1 VTVEGR
7 TLAVEHPRAQ
17 ITKDKLLK
25 KSTGQ
30 PSVGTGRAL
39 IGMTDIAA
47 WLEEIGLQKY
57 TEAFRSNDI
66 DFDVLPA
73 LGPDEL
79 KELGVSLG
87 DRQRLLKAIA
97 ARSGTP
103 AETSASGVRATSATV
118 APAPAAPPQP
128 APLPEPS
135 EERRQLTVLFADLVG
150 STALSQALDAED
162 LRDVLRGY
170 QNTVT
175 AAIRDAGGF
184 VAKFMGDGVL
194 VYFGYPHASENA
206 AERAV
211 TASLRAIAAVQ
222 ALPAI
227 DGQSLATRIGIATGP
242 VVVGE
247 VIGESLAREVNVVGE
262 TPNLAARLQ
271 GLAAP
276 NSAVLSDVTA
286 RMVAD
291 SFVLDDLGLH
301 DLKGIALPARVFA
314 AVRERTAAEREAA
327 AEAAGAALLVGRDA
341 ELALLMERWSQ
352 SKDGRGQ
359 AALVTGE
366 GGIGK
371 SQLVNILRS
380 RVSREGFT
388 RIAFR
393 CSPHQK
399 SSAFL
404 PVITHLD
411 QLLQFRGDD
420 TPEDKFSKLERVL
433 SAYNFPRA
441 DTVPLFA
448 TLLSVPLP
456 ENVPPSYLTP
466 EQQKQHTQHDLVAW
480 LTEEAEKQPLLAVW
494 EDVQWI
500 DPSSLELLELLLDQI
515 PTVPVMMVMTC
526 RPEFR
531 SPWGIRSHLTPI
543 MLGNLG
549 RAHVETI
556 ATHTAGGKMLPAAL
570 VAQIAEKTDGVP
582 LFVEETTK
590 ALIES
595 GALRDAGDHYEL
607 TGPIEALS
615 IPISLNDALMARLDR
630 LPAAKSVAQL
640 GAVIG
645 RRFSYDLIRT
655 VAAFDEG
662 RLQQELGQLVSAEL
676 LHQRGM
682 VPRTT
687 YMFKQALIQDVAYES
702 LLRRRREVLHGA
714 IGEAIEAL
722 EGASAGEQAATLAYH
737 YARSLHHDRAVKYSL
752 LAGDQA
758 MRLHAPAEAAI
769 SYDQALTLAR
779 GLPDTPVAR
788 RLQID
793 ATLKLAATGRSR
805 EDLARDQANLAQA
818 QAMAEALAD
827 EPSLARVLYWQGRIA
842 YVRGNFAD
850 ALPLAEQSLAIADRL
865 ADETLSAPPAN
876 LLGRISVMRW
886 DVARASQLLARSAEQ
901 MHQIGNRVEE
911 ATATGLVAI
920 SFAYHGE
927 PAQALA
933 YGERALALA
942 RELTDPFAEAAAL
955 QFRGVMHDQ
964 QGAWTE
970 ATANFGAARR
980 VAGTAGD
987 QFRVYIVNLLDGWA
1001 LSKAGDPAAGR
1012 ALVEQGL
1019 RFAEKIG
1026 TAFMLGLG
1034 KAFLAACAVALGDGA
1049 ATALCRDALAEKTS
1063 DRFAHAVAY
1072 RALAEALAGD
1082 RAAPDRAQ
1090 AEEAIAQSIRLSEE
1104 IGFNPERARTYLSY
1118 ARLLQGWGED
1128 SQAKSYLTQAIA
1140 MFREMEMAWD
1150 LARAEQMLM
1159 PEEQ

>member
-1 VTVEGR
+1 
-7 TLAVEHPRAQ
+7 
-17 ITKDKLLK
+17 
-25 KSTGQ
+25 
-30 PSVGTGRAL
+30 
-39 IGMTDIAA
+39 MTDIVA
-47 WLEEIGLQKY
+47 WLEEIGLEKY
-57 TEAFRSNDI
+57 AEAFRSNDI

-97 ARSGTP
+97 ARSGTAAQSP
-103 AETSASGVRATSATV
+103 APSAPV
-118 APAPAAPPQP
+118 APAPAAPTVSA

-135 EERRQLTVLFADLVG
+135 AERRQLTVLFADLVG
-150 STALSQALDAED
+150 STALSQAFDAED

-170 QNTVT
+170 LDAVT

-194 VYFGYPHASENA
+194 VYFGYPQASEDA

-211 TASLRAIAAVQ
+211 AASLRAIAAVQ

-247 VIGESLAREVNVVGE
+247 VIGEGVAREINVVGE

-271 GLAAP
+271 GMAAP
-276 NSAVLSDVTA
+276 NSAVVSEVTA

-314 AVRERTAAEREAA
+314 AIRERTAAEREAA

-352 SKDGRGQ
+352 SKDGRGH
-359 AALVTGE
+359 AVLVTGE

-371 SQLVNILRS
+371 SQLVNAVRS

-388 RIAFR
+388 RIVFR
-393 CSPHQK
+393 CSPHQQ

-404 PVITHLD
+404 PVITHLE

-420 TPEDKFSKLERVL
+420 TAEDKFAKLERVL
-433 SAYNFPRA
+433 GAYDFPRA
-441 DTVPLFA
+441 DTMPLFA

-456 ENVPPSYLTP
+456 EYVPPSHLTP
-466 EQQKQHTQHDLVAW
+466 EQQKQHTQHDLAAW
-480 LTEEAEKQPLLAVW
+480 MTEEAEKQPLLAVW

-515 PTVPVMMVMTC
+515 PTVPMLMVMTC

-549 RAHVETI
+549 RVHVETI
-556 ATHTAGGKMLPAAL
+556 ATHAAGGKMLPAAL
-570 VAQIAEKTDGVP
+570 VAQIAKKTDGVP

-590 ALIES
+590 AIVES
-595 GALRDAGDHYEL
+595 GVLREEGDRYEL
-607 TGPIEALS
+607 AGPIEALS

-630 LPAAKSVAQL
+630 LPASKGVAQL

-655 VAAFDEG
+655 LAAFDEG

-682 VPRTT
+682 VPRATF
-687 YMFKQALIQDVAYES
+687 MFKQALIQDVAYES
-702 LLRRRREVLHGA
+702 LLRRRREVLHGT

-769 SYDQALTLAR
+769 SYDQALALAR
-779 GLPDTPVAR
+779 GLPDTPAAR

-793 ATLKLAATGRSR
+793 ATLKLATTGRSR
-805 EDLARDQANLAQA
+805 EDWTRDQANLAQA
-818 QAMAEALAD
+818 QAIAEALGD
-827 EPSLARVLYWQGRIA
+827 EPSLARVLYWQGRIG

-850 ALPLAEQSLAIADRL
+850 ALALAEQSLAIADRL

-876 LLGRISVMRW
+876 LLG
-886 DVARASQLLARSAEQ
+886 
-901 MHQIGNRVEE
+901 
-911 ATATGLVAI
+911 
-920 SFAYHGE
+920 
-927 PAQALA
+927 
-933 YGERALALA
+933 
-942 RELTDPFAEAAAL
+942 
-955 QFRGVMHDQ
+955 
-964 QGAWTE
+964 
-970 ATANFGAARR
+970 
-980 VAGTAGD
+980 
-987 QFRVYIVNLLDGWA
+987 
-1001 LSKAGDPAAGR
+1001 
-1012 ALVEQGL
+1012 
-1019 RFAEKIG
+1019 
-1026 TAFMLGLG
+1026 
-1034 KAFLAACAVALGDGA
+1034 
-1049 ATALCRDALAEKTS
+1049 
-1063 DRFAHAVAY
+1063 
-1072 RALAEALAGD
+1072 
-1082 RAAPDRAQ
+1082 
-1090 AEEAIAQSIRLSEE
+1090 
-1104 IGFNPERARTYLSY
+1104 
-1118 ARLLQGWGED
+1118 
-1128 SQAKSYLTQAIA
+1128 
-1140 MFREMEMAWD
+1140 
-1150 LARAEQMLM
+1150 
-1159 PEEQ
+1159 

>member
-1 VTVEGR
+1 
-7 TLAVEHPRAQ
+7 
-17 ITKDKLLK
+17 
-25 KSTGQ
+25 
-30 PSVGTGRAL
+30 L
-39 IGMTDIAA
+39 IDMIDIAG
-47 WLEEIGLQKY
+47 WLEEIGLGKY
-57 TEAFRSNDI
+57 AESFRSNDI
-66 DFDVLPA
+66 DFDVLPD

-87 DRQRLLKAIA
+87 DRQRLLRAIA
-97 ARSGTP
+97 ARS
-103 AETSASGVRATSATV
+103 AETAQSPAPNAPP
-118 APAPAAPPQP
+118 APAPAAP
-128 APLPEPS
+128 APSTPGPEPS
-135 EERRQLTVLFADLVG
+135 AERRQLTVLFADLLS

-170 QNTVT
+170 HDAVT

-194 VYFGYPHASENA
+194 AYFGYPRASEDA
-206 AERAV
+206 AERGV

-222 ALPAI
+222 TLPAI
-227 DGQSLATRIGIATGP
+227 NGQSLATRIGIATGP

-247 VIGESLAREVNVVGE
+247 IIGESLAREVNVVGE

-276 NSAVLSDVTA
+276 NTAVLSEVTA
-286 RMVAD
+286 RMVAGR
-291 SFVLDDLGLH
+291 FALDDLGLH

-327 AEAAGAALLVGRDA
+327 GEAAGAALLVGRDT

-359 AALVTGE
+359 AVLVTGE

-371 SQLVNILRS
+371 TQLVDALRR
-380 RVSREGFT
+380 RVDREGFT
-388 RIAFR
+388 RIALR
-393 CSPHQK
+393 CSPHQQ
-399 SSAFL
+399 SSAFG
-404 PVITHLD
+404 PVIAHLE
-411 QLLQFRGDD
+411 QLLQFRSDD
-420 TPEDKFSKLERVL
+420 TPEGKFAKLERAL
-433 SAYNFPRA
+433 GAYRFPRA

-456 ENVPPSYLTP
+456 ADVPSSQLSP

-480 LTEEAEKQPLLAVW
+480 MTEEAEQQPLLSVW

-500 DPSSLELLELLLDQI
+500 DPSSLEVAELLLDQI
-515 PTVPVMMVMTC
+515 PTVPMLMVVTC

-556 ATHTAGGKMLPAAL
+556 ATHAVGGKGLPAAL

-582 LFVEETTK
+582 LFVEEMTK
-590 ALIES
+590 AIVES
-595 GALRDAGDHYEL
+595 GVLRDADDRYEL

-630 LPAAKSVAQL
+630 LQAAKSLAQL

-655 VAAFDEG
+655 VAAYEEG

-676 LHQRGM
+676 LYQRGM

-687 YMFKQALIQDVAYES
+687 YMFKHALIKDVAYES
-702 LLRRRREVLHGA
+702 LLRRRREELHGA
-714 IGEAIEAL
+714 IGEAIESL
-722 EGASAGEQAATLAYH
+722 EGGSAGEQAAILAYH
-737 YARSLHHDRAVKYSL
+737 YARSPHRDRAVTYSL

-758 MRLHAPAEAAI
+758 MRLHAPAEAAV
-769 SYDQALTLAR
+769 SYDQGLTLAR
-779 GLPDTPVAR
+779 GLPDAPAAQ

-793 ATLKLAATGRSR
+793 ATLKLAEASRSR
-805 EDLARDQANLAQA
+805 EDWTRDQANLTQA
-818 QAMAEALAD
+818 QAMAEALGD
-827 EPSLARVLYWQGRIA
+827 EPALTRVLYWRGRIA
-842 YVRGNFAD
+842 YVGGNFAD

-865 ADETLSAPPAN
+865 ADETLSAWPAN
-876 LLGRISVMRW
+876 LLGRIYALRQ
-886 DVARASQLLARSAEQ
+886 DIARAIPLLAQSIEQ
-901 MHQIGNRVEE
+901 MRRMGNRVEE
-911 ATATGLVAI
+911 STAAGLAAPT
-920 SFAYHGE
+920 FAQHGE
-927 PAQALA
+927 PAQARA
-933 YGERALALA
+933 YADRAVVLA
-942 RELTDPFAEAAAL
+942 RELTNPFAEAAAL
-955 QFRGVMHDQ
+955 HHRGIVHDQ

-970 ATANFGAARR
+970 AMADYDAARR
-980 VAGTAGD
+980 VAEAAGD
-987 QFRVYIVNLLDGWA
+987 DFRLHLVNSSWGLT

-1012 ALVEQGL
+1012 VRVEEGL

-1026 TAFMLGLG
+1026 TMFGLPRS
-1034 KAFLAACAVALGDGA
+1034 KASLAACAVALGDGA
-1049 ATALCRDALAEKTS
+1049 APALCREALLMAEKTS
-1063 DRFAHAVAY
+1063 DRSAQAVAY
-1072 RALAEALAGD
+1072 RALAEALSD
-1082 RAAPDRAQ
+1082 RAE
-1090 AEEAIAQSIRLSEE
+1090 AEEAMAEAIRLLKE
-1104 IGFNPERARTYLSY
+1104 IEFNPELARTYVDY

-1128 SQAKSYLTQAIA
+1128 GQAKSYLAQAVA
-1140 MFREMEMAWD
+1140 MFREMKMAWD
-1150 LARAEQMLM
+1150 LARAEEMLVTGQLER
-1159 PEEQ
+1159 PLPSVQNHSNAKVLH